1 MTVGWEVLKEDVPIL
16 THPLFFQLVEQH
28 AFVLMNMTEPG
39 RMTLC
44 MLYTFFLNKV
54 QTILLSE
61 MERIDKMP
69 IFNETNIQKV
79 IICLS
84 VFNFLPIFAA
94 E

>member
-1 MTVGWEVLKEDVPIL
+1 
-16 THPLFFQLVEQH
+16 
-28 AFVLMNMTEPG
+28 MNMTEPG